1 MLAGAL
7 ALALVLVAP
16 ATCLAAVVQM
26 PEGLSP
32 PCCHAG
38 KECDA
43 DTIGAGSDC
52 CAVQSAEVARPEKGV
67 QVVAP
72 AVTVLTLVA
81 PSPVALIS
89 APVSFDR
96 DVSRPSSSPTY
107 LLISVFR
114 L

>member
-7 ALALVLVAP
+7 ALALALVAP
-16 ATCLAAVVQM
+16 ATCFAAVAQM
-26 PEGLSP
+26 REGPQHS
-32 PCCHAG
+32 CCHAG
-38 KECDA
+38 KECD
-43 DTIGAGSDC
+43 DGTIAGRTDC
-52 CAVQSAEVARPEKGV
+52 CAVQSADVARPEKSL

-89 APVSFDR
+89 AAVSFDR